1 MMAIGA
7 KISRSDMG
15 LRSKSWTVLAVVL
28 AAFATLST
36 PVAASASSWTKAQLP
51 GIAGKVFLL
60 GVSCPSPSL
69 CVAVGTN
76 NLIATATDPTGGG
89 GDWNV
94 VYAGEGPSPYLPPS
108 APFISGR
115 QIEDVSCPSVGLCV
129 AVTNEGNIYASTE
142 PTGPAW
148 AWDVTPIDGK
158 GRNIHLEGVSCPT
171 VSLCVAVSGG
181 RNDSGKVF
189 TSTNPTGDAAAWQVT
204 QLDESLDLR
213 AVACGSPSLC
223 VAVGD
228 EGRIVTSTNPT
239 GGASSWTVIGA
250 PAGPGSLRGVACVA
264 AALCVSGNKS
274 GNLLSSTN
282 PTGGSSSWSTVNG
295 GSSVQITGVSCPSA
309 SECLAVDNNG
319 NVLTSTDPSGGMSAW
334 SLANLVPYRP
344 PEGNALE
351 GNGFFGVSCP
361 SRSLC
366 AVTGALGQIFTSKTP
381 FSATPEP
388 QKPATVRQP
397 KRPRVKIAKVLL
409 PFREQIKRGNG
420 RVTIRFYAKGKVRGF
435 NCKLD
440 SRPFRPCRSPK
451 RYRLGVGKHVFMVRA
466 TGLTGL
472 KGPIAR
478 ESFRI
483 YPPCD
488 TATGHRAGG
497 ETSTAP
503 APGPMTRPI
512 FCF

>member
-1 MMAIGA
+1 MVIGA

-15 LRSKSWTVLAVVL
+15 LRSKAWTVLAVVL

-36 PVAASASSWTKAQLP
+36 PMAASASPWAKAQLP

-76 NLIATATDPTGGG
+76 NLIATSTDPTGGV

-94 VYAGEGPSPYLPPS
+94 VYAGEGPSPYIPPN

-115 QIEDVSCPSVGLCV
+115 QIQDVSCPSVGLCV
-129 AVTNEGNIYASTE
+129 AVTNQGNIYSSTQ
-142 PTGPAW
+142 PTGPAGV
-148 AWDVTPIDGK
+148 WDVTPIDGK
-158 GRNIHLEGVSCPT
+158 GRNVHLEGVSCPT
-171 VSLCVAVSGG
+171 ISLCVAVTGG

-189 TSTNPTGDAAAWQVT
+189 TSTDPTGGAAAWQGT

-213 AVACGSPSLC
+213 AVSCGSPSLC

-239 GGASSWTVIGA
+239 GGASSWTVVGA
-250 PAGPGSLRGVACVA
+250 PAGPGGLGGVACVA
-264 AALCVSGNKS
+264 AALCISGNQS

-282 PTGGSSSWSTVNG
+282 PTGGLSSWSTVNG
-295 GSSVQITGVSCPSA
+295 GGSVQITGVSCASA
-309 SECLAVDNNG
+309 TECLAADNNG
-319 NVLTSTDPSGGMSAW
+319 NVHISTDPSGGRSAW
-334 SLANLVPYRP
+334 SLTNLVPYHP
-344 PEGNALE
+344 PEGIALE
-351 GNGFFGVSCP
+351 GNGLFGVSCP
-361 SRSLC
+361 VRSMC
-366 AVTGALGQIFTSKTP
+366 AVTGALGQIFTSRSP
-381 FSATPEP
+381 FDTASGPK
-388 QKPATVRQP
+388 KPARARRP
-397 KRPRVKIAKVLL
+397 KRPRVKVAKVLL
-409 PFREQIKRGNG
+409 PFRKQIERGNG

-435 NCKLD
+435 SCKLD
-440 SRPFRPCRSPK
+440 RRPFRPCRSPK

-472 KGPIAR
+472 EGPVTR
-478 ESFRI
+478 EPFRI
-483 YPPCD
+483 YPTCG
-488 TATGHRAGG
+488 TATGRRAGG
-497 ETSTAP
+497 ETSTAL

-512 FCF
+512 ICS